1 MADLRVHALI
11 DSLNWGGAE
20 SLLADL
26 AAGAPSAGIDL
37 TVGYLQDF
45 NGSPNAERL
54 RAAGI
59 EPRFVGVRKLLDAES
74 LRRVRRHL
82 AEARPD
88 IVHTHLMAADVQGT
102 LAARSLR
109 LPAVSTV
116 HLVARR
122 RSGVP
127 RQDVKDAL
135 TAAVRRL
142 GSARTITVSD
152 AARAAYVAAYG
163 DARRRPRVTTIHNG
177 LALEA
182 PPAGAAAQVRAE
194 LGIAPDALVVSIVS
208 VLRPGK
214 GHAVAVEVVRRLLP
228 RFPSLRLLV
237 VGSGPSQDE
246 VAQLVAPLGDAALLL
261 GHRNDVPR
269 LLAATDVLLHPT
281 AMDAFPGVLLEAS
294 ALGVPIVATAVGGI
308 PEIVA
313 DDESGLLVQAP
324 PTADAVAA
332 RLERLLTD
340 AALRARMSDAAR
352 ARFAHEFTA
361 QRWAQ
366 RLRGLYD
373 DVLAERGRAQAPS
386 AGRI

>member
-26 AAGAPSAGIDL
+26 AVGAPSAGIEL
-37 TVGYLQDF
+37 SVGYLQDF

-82 AEARPD
+82 AEIRPD
-88 IVHTHLMAADVQGT
+88 VVHTHLMAADVQGT

-122 RSGVP
+122 RSGAP

-163 DARRRPRVTTIHNG
+163 DARRHPRVTTIHNG
-177 LALEA
+177 LALVA
-182 PPAGAAAQVRAE
+182 PPADAAGQVRAE
-194 LGIAPDALVVSIVS
+194 LGIAPDALVASIVS

-214 GHAVAVEVVRRLLP
+214 GHAVAVEVIRRLLP
-228 RFPSLRLLV
+228 RFPTLRLLV
-237 VGSGPSQDE
+237 VGSGPSEEE
-246 VAQLVAPLGDAALLL
+246 VRRLVAPLGDAALLL
-261 GHRNDVPR
+261 GHRSDVPR

-294 ALGVPIVATAVGGI
+294 ALGVPTVATAVGGI

-313 DDESGLLVQAP
+313 DGESGLLVQAP

-332 RLERLLTD
+332 RLERLLAD
-340 AALRARMSDAAR
+340 APLRARMSDAAR
-352 ARFAHEFTA
+352 ARFAREFTA

-366 RLRGLYD
+366 RLRALYD
-373 DVLAERGRAQAPS
+373 DVLAERDGARAPSVGRA
-386 AGRI
+386 